1 MSGPNRFP
9 LFRGTPDPHTR
20 RHRIRKFQPL
30 PDNAADPRRI
40 LSHLPPERVIYS
52 NLVARSPNIPT
63 LNTMKYNDLYN
74 AVQSAAG
81 LRLRLRL
88 QPLYGPGE
96 VIFPC
101 TVAGGKYQISNRRIP
116 GYEQSVLCAI
126 LDSVQSQANR
136 MEDAL
141 LADIRSKK
149 LKLPHVATD
158 FSGVADLVKGVGE
171 ITCFEAPHRI
181 FDAILRDSVDAKGTH
196 FPLTD
201 LGRRAVQANSKDA
214 STIFQVS
221 PASLLFGSW
230 DSTGISGGLGEKYT
244 RCVVSE
250 VVGINVEQAVRSGTR
265 IDPLNVAAAIDPAL
279 ILKETKDA
287 MWTDIAKNRKNL
299 KKPAELNHGS
309 VPWEGGSDKLP
320 HGGVTCD
327 YIQQST
333 TISFAALRQLG
344 FPIGDPAKS
353 ARGHA
358 VLAAIALHAAALNV
372 EKGWHLRSRCDLI
385 LEEGTSPQWEL
396 LGGSPTKESISAD
409 KTREL
414 LLEAITEAKKVGLPW
429 NDEPIRLTPS
439 EALKKLLIAS
449 QKAHRESAPE

>member
-1 MSGPNRFP
+1 
-9 LFRGTPDPHTR
+9 
-20 RHRIRKFQPL
+20 
-30 PDNAADPRRI
+30 
-40 LSHLPPERVIYS
+40 
-52 NLVARSPNIPT
+52 
-63 LNTMKYNDLYN
+63 MKYADLHQ

-88 QPLYGPGE
+88 QPLYGTGE
-96 VIFPC
+96 IVFPC

-116 GYEQSVLCAI
+116 GYDQSVLCVI

-141 LADIRSKK
+141 LSDIRAGK
-149 LKLPHVATD
+149 LQIPHVATS
-158 FSGVADLVKGVGE
+158 FSGIEGLEKEIGE

-181 FDAILRDSVDAKGTH
+181 FDAILRDSVDAEGTH

-201 LGRRAVQANSKDA
+201 LGRRVIQASSKDA
-214 STIFQVS
+214 TAIFQTS

-250 VVGINVEQAVRSGTR
+250 VVGINTEKSDREGFR
-265 IDPLNVAAAIDPAL
+265 IDPLNVAKAASPKKILEKTPDEIWTKLKGSGKKIEDPSG
-279 ILKETKDA
+279 ILHGNIPWPGKD
-287 MWTDIAKNRKNL
+287 
-299 KKPAELNHGS
+299 KKSGEM
-309 VPWEGGSDKLP
+309 

-333 TISFAALRQLG
+333 TISFPALRQLG
-344 FPIGDPAKS
+344 FPIGDPVKS
-353 ARGHA
+353 ARAHA

-385 LEEGTSPQWEL
+385 LDDGASSEWEI
-396 LGGSPTKESISAD
+396 LGAAPAKETLSAD
-409 KTREL
+409 TTRDIL
-414 LLEAITEAKKVGLPW
+414 KEAITEAKKAGLPW
-429 NDEPIRLTPS
+429 NDEPVRLTPS
-439 EALKKLLIAS
+439 AALKKLVVDS
-449 QKAHRESAPE
+449 QKAHRASSPE